1 MWGLLLFLSLR
12 SKTAYTSSCLHRF
25 PCACRSQLAAR
36 AGLAGHFCILCRLA
50 PNRCAVSCSPR
61 FPCVAAASSPH
72 EPGSLAV
79 SVFFVVSLQ
88 TASTI
93 RQPLKSLLLRLM
105 QGSARKP
112 ASPLRTFYLAS
123 FHETQSRRTSS
134 VLKAFPLKKTHRPK
148 PVRFCS
154 EANGWFRTG
163 TSRRIEVDA
172 KSRSRQSGSGC
183 W

>member
-12 SKTAYTSSCLHRF
+12 SKPLIQVR
-25 PCACRSQLAAR
+25 ACTDSR
-36 AGLAGHFCILCRLA
+36 AL
-50 PNRCAVSCSPR
+50 
-61 FPCVAAASSPH
+61 AAASSPR
-72 EPGSLAV
+72 EPGSLAI
-79 SVFFVVSLQ
+79 SVFFVASLQ
-88 TASTI
+88 TAVQFRARPDFRAWLPPVRRTSRARWPYLVFFVAALQTAYTI